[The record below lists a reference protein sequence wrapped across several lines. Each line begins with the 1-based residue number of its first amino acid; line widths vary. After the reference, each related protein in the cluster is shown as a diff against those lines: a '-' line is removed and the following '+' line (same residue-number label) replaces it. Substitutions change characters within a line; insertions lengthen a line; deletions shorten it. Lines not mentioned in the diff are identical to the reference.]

1 MIRGT
6 VIAYNKMN
14 AIKKALILKNYLKL
28 AICPVVIVEFIIGIT
43 TFVVMLVNVAFV
55 EFNVLLESTSIL

>member
-1 MIRGT
+1 
-6 VIAYNKMN
+6 MN

-43 TFVVMLVNVAFV
+43 KFVVMLLNVAFV
-55 EFNVLLESTSIL
+55 VFNVLLESTSIL